1 MRSAAT
7 AAPLSG
13 AWRRVAVFVTSDV
26 SKFLPFALAT
36 AGTACLAATSIFR
49 HDHFGSNA
57 YDLGLFDQTVWGY
70 SRLDVIPNTIL
81 RLPTTLGDHFHP
93 ILMALGPLYW
103 IWSDPRML
111 LIVQAALLALA
122 SLPIFFWARQ
132 QLGLWPAVL
141 FQVAYLSFW
150 AVLSGNLFD
159 FHELSFAAPILSIA
173 LYALLTRRTRLLLA
187 MVVLGLLT
195 REDLALT
202 FAAIGLYL
210 AISQRRYRLGLGI
223 AAGCLAWF
231 AVMLKAVLPALAG
244 RAYSHWHYPALGSG
258 PGDALVNL
266 FAHPLETIKLFF
278 TPREKSVA
286 LFNLFVPWLGLP
298 LLSPLVLLTI
308 PSLAARFFS
317 DKPSYW
323 AQGFHYSLVIA
334 PILVFAAIDT
344 TARLRRFVTPRARK
358 HVPLLLGAG
367 VVVMGLYF
375 SFARLKP
382 LDELERYGSGTR
394 IAEIHSCLATIPPR
408 ASVSATSA
416 LVPHLSQRRRIY
428 VIDERPLIRARFLAL
443 DTSTWIYPLSVAD
456 VRSLIRKELRAGYA
470 VRCSKGQTTVLE
482 RVR

>member
-7 AAPLSG
+7 A
-13 AWRRVAVFVTSDV
+13 
-26 SKFLPFALAT
+26 LPVALAT
-36 AGTACLAATSIFR
+36 AAAAGLSAASIFR

-57 YDLGLFDQTVWGY
+57 YDLGLFDQTIWGY
-70 SRLDVIPNTIL
+70 SRFEAIPNTIL
-81 RLPTTLGDHFHP
+81 RLPTALGDHFHP
-93 ILMALGPLYW
+93 ILMSLAPLYW

-111 LIVQAALLALA
+111 LIVQAVLLALA

-132 QLGLWPAVL
+132 QLGLWPALL
-141 FQVAYLSFW
+141 FQVAYLAFW

-159 FHELSFAAPILSIA
+159 FHELAFAAPILSFS
-173 LYALLTRRTRLLLA
+173 LYALLTKRTRLLVA

-202 FAAIGLYL
+202 FAAIGIYL
-210 AISQRRYRLGLGI
+210 AISQRRYRLGFGI
-223 AAGCLAWF
+223 AAGCVAWF

-258 PGDALVNL
+258 PGDAIVNL
-266 FAHPLETIKLFF
+266 FAHPIESIKLFF

-298 LLSPLVLLTI
+298 LLSPLLLLTI

-344 TARLRRFVTPRARK
+344 TARLRRLAISRVRK

-367 VVVMGLYF
+367 VLMAGLYF
-375 SFARLKP
+375 SFGRLKP
-382 LDELERYGSGTR
+382 LDELERYGSAER
-394 IAEIHSCLATIPPR
+394 IAEIRSCLAAIPPR

-456 VRSLIRKELRAGYA
+456 VRALIRKELREGYV
-470 VRCSKGQTTVLE
+470 VRCSKRRTTVLE